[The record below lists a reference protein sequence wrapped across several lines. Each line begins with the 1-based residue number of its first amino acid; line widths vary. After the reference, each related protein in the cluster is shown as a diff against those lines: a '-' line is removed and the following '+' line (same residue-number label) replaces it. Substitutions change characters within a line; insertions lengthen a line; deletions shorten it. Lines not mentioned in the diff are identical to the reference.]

1 MTEIIELQPHDPL
14 PDGPAAILL
23 RRFEEDDPRQ
33 DMMELIMIGADQE
46 ERTARLL
53 TREGTPMGWEDA
65 EQRLRADAEGAGV
78 RQLYRLDRTAGPR
91 EHEVETHGGDRTIDM
106 DKLDDFDLEEG
117 ERGSDMRDM
126 DLNEAPRR
134 FCPRT

>member
-1 MTEIIELQPHDPL
+1 MTQIVELQPHDPL

-33 DMMELIMIGADQE
+33 DMMELILIDADQG
-46 ERTARLL
+46 ERTLRLL
-53 TREGTPMGWEDA
+53 TPDGTPMAW
-65 EQRLRADAEGAGV
+65 ADAERRVRDDAAEAGIE
-78 RQLYRLDRTAGPR
+78 RLYRLDRTAGPR
-91 EHEVETHGGDRTIDM
+91 EHAVEEHRGDRTFDM

-134 FCPRT
+134 F